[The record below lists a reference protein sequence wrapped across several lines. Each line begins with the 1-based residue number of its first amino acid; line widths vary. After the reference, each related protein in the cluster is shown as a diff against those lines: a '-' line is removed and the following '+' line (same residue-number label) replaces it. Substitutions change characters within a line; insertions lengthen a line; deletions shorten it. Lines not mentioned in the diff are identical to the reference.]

1 MRRTVHS
8 VYNIDQIQT
17 KWDNGQVLALTPVG
31 DSFRRLTQK
40 EIDQKGQKG
49 QKGQTIKKQSM

>member
-8 VYNIDQIQT
+8 VHDIDQIQT

-40 EIDQKGQKG
+40 EIDQKL